1 MKYREMTI
9 TWTAVAAGA
18 ILAAVAYVGL
28 NSFDGE
34 PPDLSKFTHPFEAP
48 AEADNV
54 YCGLVAVTNLISGES
69 GLPVL
74 TDVATKH
81 DQALR
86 NFTNPAK
93 EITAGE
99 KDAILAESGKVLSAF
114 HEAAQ
119 RKTWCG
125 CDPSK
130 EGCPLFP
137 AVSEFVNLCRLAHLQ
152 ALRHLERGETGAA
165 IEGARDMILLAR
177 KVEHDAESAVRWL
190 VTGIALNNA
199 DAVALQIIRSGKA
212 TDEELGRLQEVL
224 SQFDLASRP
233 ERADR
238 MLNNEFTLHFMRNFD
253 KAMID
258 KRIPLLG
265 AYAYHRNRTW
275 TTYARFLEK
284 VKEGYR
290 SGGYD
295 KVFWETLDKEI
306 SAAIDQSKGWRFGP
320 NCVGRK
326 VLEVVL
332 PAWRSIYESILKSS
346 FQHSAVETV
355 VAAARFKRKTGAF
368 PKRLAELAPEF
379 LPSVP
384 RDPFTRDAEM
394 RYDPARGILWT
405 VGKDGTFNG
414 EPVKPNANGKY
425 GVYGKY
431 GKENRNCVFN
441 IDGSPAN

>member
-1 MKYREMTI
+1 MKNGHMII
-9 TWTAVAAGA
+9 TCTAAAAGV

-34 PPDLSKFTHPFEAP
+34 PPDLTKFTHPFEVP

-54 YCGLVAVTNLISGES
+54 YCGLVATTNLISGES
-69 GLPVL
+69 GLPIL
-74 TDVATKH
+74 TDVVTKH
-81 DQALR
+81 GEAWR
-86 NFTNPAK
+86 NFTNPTK
-93 EITAGE
+93 KITAEE
-99 KDAILAESGKVLSAF
+99 KDAILAESEKVLSVF
-114 HEAAQ
+114 HEAVQ

-125 CDPSK
+125 CDPSGK
-130 EGCPLFP
+130 DSPFP
-137 AVSEFVNLCRLAHLQ
+137 AVSDFVNLCRLAHLE

-165 IEGARDMILLAR
+165 IEGVRDMILLAR

-190 VTGIALNNA
+190 VAGGALNNA
-199 DAVALQIIRSGKA
+199 DAVALRIIRSGKA

-224 SQFDLASRP
+224 GQFDLASRP

-238 MLNNEFTLHFMRNFD
+238 MLNNEFTLFFMRWFD
-253 KAMID
+253 KAKID
-258 KRIPLLG
+258 KRIPLLS
-265 AYAYHRNRTW
+265 AYVYHRNRTW
-275 TTYARFLEK
+275 ATYAHFLEK
-284 VKEGYR
+284 VKAEYR
-290 SGGYD
+290 SGYD
-295 KVFWETLDKEI
+295 KAFWDTFEKEL
-306 SAAIDQSKGWRFGP
+306 SAAIDEYRGWRFGP
-320 NCVGRK
+320 NCVGWK
-326 VLEVVL
+326 TLETVL

-346 FQHSAVETV
+346 FQHSAVETI

-368 PKRLAELAPEF
+368 PNRLAELAPEF

-414 EPVKPNANGKY
+414 EPVKPAANGKY

-441 IDGSPAN
+441 IDGSPAK